1 MDYLLTNLKVV
12 SAIFILIILPG
23 LFLMFVLKERIANLD
38 PYEKLSFGA
47 VSGMAFWIPI
57 AWASYGL
64 GLNVRTPIYL
74 SILITVCLIFLSLYK
89 SKVNLLKQFTLSSG
103 ISNYLNVYVAII
115 VIQSVLIGYT
125 SQYQTGNSD
134 ALTHLA
140 GLRNLATF
148 DTIFSCDHISGSG
161 KPMLNTYGCNPWY
174 LSLAMV
180 IKLSGV
186 DAALAYATLTGIIY
200 FLSVLAIYTLI
211 KAISGNVFISKIGSI
226 SFTVVSLIIWLIDNG
241 NTTFNL
247 NSHWIIFPQAIVNYV
262 LFPILLAALIR
273 YILQRDNAFL
283 VLTAV
288 CLFALTR
295 FHPNWLFWA
304 PIIITGVVITRNLFI
319 GKNGANPPI
328 DLKVILLVGFI
339 CILSALGFFLCLNT
353 FSFDPN
359 LISPIS
365 LWRNSGGNLLYFSD
379 SIYLY
384 DPLVYLKSRGYFD
397 IITIGLLWYLHSKG
411 KEHAKELLIIFTGC
425 LAAIFIVIFNP
436 FIVVPLVKIFGT
448 PIPLYRAFELMWP
461 ALSAFT
467 IYAVLAFIQLKSE
480 KFPALPKV
488 AAIVAALFC
497 LIFFA
502 KYASFL
508 KGVYQNQGGY
518 YSTSN
523 SPYVEPFSTL
533 RTLEEGKIA
542 VRTPMATVIA
552 SLTNM
557 DPITTEKW
565 RYPTQADF
573 EVSERENSAVLSFE
587 SPYADL
593 VAIIDKH
600 KLRYIVIQRT
610 DTAAINNFNK
620 YPNLI
625 HFKANAGADQVWEIN
640 ENRS

>member
-1 MDYLLTNLKVV
+1 MDYLFTNIKII
-12 SAIFILIILPG
+12 SAIFVLIILPG
-23 LFLMFVLKERIANLD
+23 FLLLNIFRVRLASLD
-38 PYEKLSFGA
+38 SYEKVSFGL

-57 AWASYGL
+57 AWVSYGI
-64 GLNVRTPIYL
+64 GLNVKTPIYL

-89 SKVNLLKQFTLSSG
+89 SKINLLKTFTLSGS

-148 DTIFSCDHISGSG
+148 ETIFSCDHILGSDW
-161 KPMLNTYGCNPWY
+161 PMLNTYGCNPWY

-180 IKLSGV
+180 IRLSGV
-186 DAALAYATLTGIIY
+186 DAAIAYATITGAIY
-200 FLSVLAIYTLI
+200 FLSILAIYTLF

-247 NSHWIIFPQAIVNYV
+247 NSHWVIFPQAIVNYV
-262 LFPILLAALIR
+262 LFPILLAAFIR
-273 YILQRDNAFL
+273 YILHRDNVFL
-283 VLTAV
+283 ALSVV

-304 PIIITGVVITRNLFI
+304 PIIISGIVIFWNVSSRKFGI
-319 GKNGANPPI
+319 KHPI
-328 DLKVILLVGFI
+328 NYRVIFWVGFI
-339 CILSALGFFLCLNT
+339 GFLSSLGFFLCKNT

-365 LWRNSGGNLLYFSD
+365 LWRGSGGNLLYISEN
-379 SIYLY
+379 IYLY

-397 IITIGLLWYLHSKG
+397 IITIVLLWYLRSKG
-411 KEHAKELLIIFTGC
+411 KKNTNELLVIYVGF
-425 LAAIFIVIFNP
+425 LAAIFLVIFNP

-461 ALSAFT
+461 ALSVFT
-467 IYAVLAFIQLKSE
+467 IYSVLLFIQLKSGE
-480 KFPALPKV
+480 YPALPKRV
-488 AAIVAALFC
+488 IIAAALFS
-497 LIFFA
+497 LAYFG
-502 KYASFL
+502 KYAPFL
-508 KGVYQNQGGY
+508 VGVYKNQGGY
-518 YSTSN
+518 YSTNN
-523 SPYVEPFSTL
+523 SPFSEPFATL
-533 RTLEEGKIA
+533 RTLDQAKIA
-542 VRTPMATVIA
+542 VRTPLATPIA
-552 SLTNM
+552 SFTSL

-565 RYPTQADF
+565 RYPTLADF
-573 EVSERENSAVLSFE
+573 KMSERENDSLLSFDGT
-587 SPYADL
+587 YGDL
-593 VAIIDKH
+593 LAIINKH
-600 KLRYIVIQRT
+600 KIRYIVVKNT
-610 DTAAINNFNK
+610 DLAAINNFNK

-625 HFKANAGADQVWEIN
+625 HLKVNVGSDHVWEIN
-640 ENRS
+640 EIRP